1 MKKYY
6 LILVLVWLTFS
17 FNGYSQIKVNS
28 SGDAG
33 IGTTSIP
40 SKLCVNSSSSS
51 DYIGTLFQG
60 TSYNNLVQISG
71 TCTYGWELCVY
82 GDAYCTTSGQSSDEI
97 FKKNIQKLD
106 GTNLLT
112 KLKKI
117 EGKKYEFKS
126 KAELG
131 QILKKR
137 HKRFDHNN
145 T

>member
-97 FKKNIQKLD
+97 LKYSEIGWNELIDKTKKD
-106 GTNLLT
+106 
-112 KLKKI
+112 
-117 EGKKYEFKS
+117 
-126 KAELG
+126 
-131 QILKKR
+131 
-137 HKRFDHNN
+137 
-145 T
+145 